1 VALDIKKILKGL
13 RILNDSDSTK
23 ALELSVSGSTN
34 TKTTVTTSQTANR
47 TITLPDATD
56 TLVGKATTDVLTNKS
71 IDADTNTITNIENAD
86 IKSGAAIDAAKIH
99 DGTVDNTEFGYLN
112 GVTSAIQTQLNNKEN
127 SSNKG
132 IANGYASLDSNGLVP
147 TTQMP
152 PAALE
157 RLVVVADQAARFALT
172 TATVQN
178 GDTVYQN
185 DTTTMY
191 FVKDDTNLGN
201 SSGYTIYSAGTS
213 VNFSGS
219 LAGDIAGTQ
228 GATTYNNV
236 VPVAK
241 GGTNSSSALTNNKVI
256 VSTAG
261 AIVESAVTST
271 TLGYLDATSSVQTQ
285 LDAKIAKSLV
295 TTTGDMIYASGA
307 STPAR
312 LPVGGSGQVL
322 KSVGGLPTWAT
333 FSGGINYLSS
343 NPDAEADTAGWATY
357 ADAAASS
364 PVDGTGGSPSSTFT
378 RSTSSPL
385 RGTASFLWTKSAAN
399 RQGEG
404 FSYDFT
410 IDASDKAKVLQI
422 SFDYLVSSG
431 TYASSDM
438 TIWIYD
444 VTNAAL
450 IQPAGYTIQNVVGSM
465 SQKATFQSASN
476 STSYRLIVHT
486 ASTSASAYTL
496 QFDNFAVGPQIV
508 TNGAAVTDWTSF
520 TPSTGATN
528 TTYTGK
534 WRRVGDSA
542 EIVIAFAFTGAPSSF
557 NQVAIP
563 TGMTID
569 TSKIGT
575 TTAWT
580 ESLGTGFVYDNA
592 GAGQPLGVLYVS
604 TTNVQIVYEAATT
617 NQVTPTSSTAPY
629 TLGNGDSAQISFK
642 VPIVGWS
649 SNVQLSSDTDTR
661 VVAMRGY
668 LSANQTGINPNNSA
682 VKINFDTR
690 SFDTHA
696 GLGSNKY
703 TIPVAGKYSVKS
715 TIAISSTNVL
725 NSLYQLVIY
734 KNGSVYCYGPTAYP
748 PAASTFYLPIADE
761 VDCVAGDYIEIY
773 FYGVG
778 NNSASTLTAVSGTS
792 WSTLSVERLSG
803 PAVVAASE
811 TVMARY
817 TGNDSASLSATP
829 IIVKGGTKEYDT
841 HGMIN
846 SSTGAITIPVSGIY
860 EFTVEASC
868 NALSSAANQ
877 YFNFELRTGSTANA
891 GTVKGAAYQRIAA
904 ASVYAGMTPHTFPLR
919 CLAGDVYSFQ
929 AVSDIGASR
938 GLQNDGFIAIKRIG
952 NY

>member
-1 VALDIKKILKGL
+1 MALDIKKILKGL

-56 TLVGKATTDVLTNKS
+56 TLVGKDTTDVLSNKS

-86 IKSGAAIDAAKIH
+86 IKSGAAIDATKIAN
-99 DGTVDNTEFGYLN
+99 GTVDNTEFQYLN
-112 GVTSAIQTQLNNKEN
+112 GVTSAVQTQLNAKEN

-157 RLVVVADQAARFALT
+157 RLVVVADQTARFALT

-191 FVKDDTNLGN
+191 FVKDDTNLSN

-241 GGTNSSSALTNNKVI
+241 GGTNSSTALGNNKVI

-261 AIVESAVTST
+261 AIVESSVSTT

-285 LDAKIAKSLV
+285 LDGKIAKSLV

-343 NPDAEADTAGWATY
+343 NSDAEADTAGWATY
-357 ADAAASS
+357 ADAAGTS

-431 TYASSDM
+431 TYADSDM

-450 IQPAGYTIQNVVGSM
+450 IQPAGYTIQNATVSM

-496 QFDNFAVGPQIV
+496 KFDNFAVGPQIV
-508 TNGAAVTDWTSF
+508 TNGAAITDWV
-520 TPSTGATN
+520 
-528 TTYTGK
+528 TYTPTVTGFGTLASQQVQS
-534 WRRVGDSA
+534 RRVGDSL
-542 EIVIAFAFTGAPSSF
+542 EVRGVLVTGTPTAVTASVTLGF
-557 NQVAIP
+557 NGINNNVTA
-563 TGMTID
+563 D
-569 TSKIGT
+569 TSKIGGGGYSPNT
-575 TTAWT
+575 SIGTAWEQGNT
-580 ESLGTGFVYDNA
+580 ATFFGI
-592 GAGQPLGVLYVS
+592 QPILSSNTICFGS
-604 TTNVQIVYEAATT
+604 QT
-617 NQVTPTSSTAPY
+617 STANP
-629 TLGNGDSAQISFK
+629 TTINTGSALIGSASTITFSIS

-661 VVAMRGY
+661 VVA
-668 LSANQTGINPNNSA
+668 A
-682 VKINFDTR
+682 K
-690 SFDTHA
+690 
-696 GLGSNKY
+696 
-703 TIPVAGKYSVKS
+703 
-715 TIAISSTNVL
+715 
-725 NSLYQLVIY
+725 
-734 KNGSVYCYGPTAYP
+734 
-748 PAASTFYLPIADE
+748 
-761 VDCVAGDYIEIY
+761 
-773 FYGVG
+773 
-778 NNSASTLTAVSGTS
+778 
-792 WSTLSVERLSG
+792 
-803 PAVVAASE
+803 
-811 TVMARY
+811 Y
-817 TGNDSASLSATP
+817 TGNDGASLSGTP
-829 IIVKGGTKEYDT
+829 VVVKGMTLAYDT
-841 HGMIN
+841 HSFIN
-846 SSTGAITIPVSGIY
+846 LTTGAITIPVSGKY
-860 EFTVEASC
+860 EFTCQAGC
-868 NALSSAANQ
+868 NALSTAANQ
-877 YFNFELRTGSTANA
+877 YFLIELRTGSTANA
-891 GTVKGAAYQRIAA
+891 GTVKDSTYQRLANSCYVGTPTISYSLDCIA
-904 ASVYAGMTPHTFPLR
+904 GE
-919 CLAGDVYSFQ
+919 VYSFQ
-929 AVSDIGASR
+929 AASDVGASR
-938 GLQNDGFIAIKRIG
+938 ALQGGFIAVKRLSGPSVIAASESVHARYGGSTTTLTNSTTVDVTFTTKEKDTHNAFNGTTFTVPVSGTYQVVMGLETAAFTAGSVGAACQAIITKNGSDHSKTTTAAMTTSSVPYAPIVTALISCIAGDTLKGRFYHNLGATPTLNNQTYSCYISFTRVG
-952 NY
+952 N

>member
-1 VALDIKKILKGL
+1 MALDIKKILKGL

-23 ALELSVSGSTN
+23 ALELNVSGSTN

-47 TITLPDATD
+47 TVTLPDATD
-56 TLVGKATTDVLTNKS
+56 TLVGRATSDTLTNKS

-86 IKSGAAIDAAKIH
+86 IKAAAAIDATKIA
-99 DGTVDNTEFGYLN
+99 DGTVDNTEFQYLN
-112 GVTSAIQTQLNNKEN
+112 GVTSAIQTQLGSKEN

-132 IANGYASLDSNGLVP
+132 IANGYASLDASGLVP

-157 RLVVVADQAARFALT
+157 RLVVVADQTARFALT

-219 LAGDIAGTQ
+219 LSGDISGTQ
-228 GATTYNNV
+228 GATAYNGV

-241 GGTNSSSALTNNKVI
+241 GGTNSSTALTNGKVM

-261 AIVESAVTST
+261 AVVESAVTST
-271 TLGYLDATSSVQTQ
+271 SLGYLDATSSVQTQ
-285 LDAKIAKSLV
+285 LDGKIAKSLV

-312 LPVGGSGQVL
+312 LPVGSSGQVI
-322 KSVGGLPTWAT
+322 KSVGGIPTWAT

-343 NPDAEADTAGWATY
+343 NPDAEADTTGWATY

-364 PVDGTGGSPSSTFT
+364 PVDGTGGSPSSTYT

-385 RGTASFLWTKSAAN
+385 RGSASFLWTKSAAN

-410 IDASDKAKVLQI
+410 IDSTDQAKVLQI
-422 SFDYLVSSG
+422 AFDYKVASG
-431 TYASSDM
+431 TYADSDM

-444 VTNAAL
+444 VTNAVL
-450 IQPAGYTIQNVVGSM
+450 IQPAGYTIQNASVSM
-465 SQKATFQSASN
+465 KQLATFQSASN

-486 ASTSASAYTL
+486 ASTSASAYTI
-496 QFDNFAVGPQIV
+496 QFDNFSVGPQVV
-508 TNGAAVTDWTSF
+508 TNGAAITDWQSY
-520 TPSTGATN
+520 TPSSQGFGTPTFDQCL
-528 TTYTGK
+528 
-534 WRRVGDSA
+534 WRQIGDSI
-542 EIVIAFAFTGAPSSF
+542 EIQVQFTC
-557 NQVAIP
+557 
-563 TGMTID
+563 
-569 TSKIGT
+569 GT
-575 TTAWT
+575 TTAT
-580 ESLGTGFVYDNA
+580 QARIGLPNGMTTNY
-592 GAGQPLGVLYVS
+592 S
-604 TTNVQIVYEAATT
+604 TTHVVGNAVRSNSTTTAVKFFTILSGSNIDYILFSIPDYTGGNNALTAA
-617 NQVTPTSSTAPY
+617 N
-629 TLGNGDSAQISFK
+629 GNGFSTSGDIISLIAK
-642 VPIVGWS
+642 VRINGKS

-661 VVAMRGY
+661 VVAMRVQAATPTGST
-668 LSANQTGINPNNSA
+668 SAASA
-682 VKINFDTR
+682 VVYGTAAV
-690 SFDTHA
+690 FDTHA
-696 GLGSNKY
+696 GYNTSTGQY
-703 TIPVAGKYSVKS
+703 TVPVSGYYQVYGQVSLAGTEAANQFIDLSV
-715 TIAISSTNVL
+715 
-725 NSLYQLVIY
+725 Y
-734 KNGSVYCYGPTAYP
+734 KNTTVQQTMRNRLQNSGTDDNECAVNALVL
-748 PAASTFYLPIADE
+748 AN
-761 VDCVAGDYIEIY
+761 AGDTLEIRVNTNIT
-773 FYGVG
+773 GVSF
-778 NNSASTLTAVSGTS
+778 NTNANINFFQVQRVSGP
-792 WSTLSVERLSG
+792 SVI
-803 PAVVAASE
+803 AASE
-811 TVMARY
+811 GVMARY

-829 IIVKGGTKEYDT
+829 VVIKGFTKDYDT

-846 SSTGAITIPVSGIY
+846 SATGAITIPVSGIY
-860 EFTVEASC
+860 EFTVQASC
-868 NALSSAANQ
+868 NALTTAMNQ

-891 GTVKGAAYQRIAA
+891 GTVKGNVYQRAAY
-904 ASVYAGMTPHTFPLR
+904 SSSGMYCNMIPFTIPLR

-929 AVSDIGASR
+929 AISDVGASR
-938 GLQNDGFIAIKRIG
+938 ALQNEGFVAVKRIG